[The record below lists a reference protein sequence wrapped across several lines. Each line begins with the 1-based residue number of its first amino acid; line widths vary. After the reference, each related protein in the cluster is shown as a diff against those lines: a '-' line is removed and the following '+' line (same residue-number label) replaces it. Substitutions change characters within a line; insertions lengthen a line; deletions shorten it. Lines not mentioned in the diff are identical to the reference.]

1 MTATHGKLQQVVN
14 LGGLSVKELIQRVLA
29 EIQSDNCLGQA
40 AQLAYYAIFA
50 LFPFMLFLIT
60 LVGHLPVPNLTEEIM
75 NLLGKALPQNALNLV
90 ENNIKS
96 IVSNQRSGL
105 LSFGIVLAIWSASSA
120 ITGIIDTLNRAY
132 DVNEGRPL
140 WKVRGLAILLTLGL
154 AVFIILTMLLLVF
167 GPQIGGW
174 IATQVGL
181 GQVFQVVWNIVRW
194 PIIIVLMMMATAVLY
209 YFAPDVE
216 QDWKWLTPGSVFA
229 IVAIIATSLG
239 FSYYVNNFG
248 SYNKTYGSI
257 GAVIVLLTWMYLNGF
272 FFLVGGEIN
281 SEIEHAAAGGKEAG
295 EKEGA

>member
-1 MTATHGKLQQVVN
+1 VTSTQGKLQQVVN
-14 LGGLSVKELIQRVLA
+14 LGGLSVKELVQRVVA

-60 LVGHLPVPNLTEEIM
+60 LVGHLPIPNLTGEIM
-75 NLLGKALPQNALNLV
+75 NLLGAAIPENALSLV
-90 ENNIKS
+90 ESNVKA

-120 ITGIIDTLNRAY
+120 ITSIIDTLNRAY
-132 DVNEGRPL
+132 NVNEGRPL

-154 AVFIILTMLLLVF
+154 AVFIILTMLRLVF

-174 IATQVGL
+174 VATQGGV
-181 GQVFQVVWNIVRW
+181 GQVFQVAWNIVRW

-229 IVAIIATSLG
+229 IIALIATSLG

-248 SYNKTYGSI
+248 SYNKPYGSI
-257 GAVIVLLTWMYLNGF
+257 GAVIVLLTWMYLSGF

-281 SEIEHAAAGGKEAG
+281 SEIEHAAAGGKVAG

>member
-1 MTATHGKLQQVVN
+1 VTSTQGKLQQVVN
-14 LGGLSVKELIQRVLA
+14 LGGLSVKELVQRVVA

-60 LVGHLPVPNLTEEIM
+60 LVGHLPIPNLTEEIM
-75 NLLGKALPQNALNLV
+75 NLLGAAIPENALSLV
-90 ENNIKS
+90 ESNVKA

-120 ITGIIDTLNRAY
+120 ITSIIDTLNRAY
-132 DVNEGRPL
+132 NVNEGRPL

-174 IATQVGL
+174 VATQVGL
-181 GQVFQVVWNIVRW
+181 GHVFQVAWNIVRW
-194 PIIIVLMMMATAVLY
+194 PIIIVLMMMVTAVLY

-229 IVAIIATSLG
+229 IIAIIATSLG
-239 FSYYVNNFG
+239 FSYYVNNVG

-257 GAVIVLLTWMYLNGF
+257 GAVIVLLTWMYLSGF
-272 FFLVGGEIN
+272 FFLVGGEFN
-281 SEIEHAAAGGKEAG
+281 SVIDHAAAGGKEAG